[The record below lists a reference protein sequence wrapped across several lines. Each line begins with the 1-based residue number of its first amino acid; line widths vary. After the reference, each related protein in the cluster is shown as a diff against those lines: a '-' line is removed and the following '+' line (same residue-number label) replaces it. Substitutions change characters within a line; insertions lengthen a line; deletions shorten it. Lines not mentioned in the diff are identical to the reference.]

1 MCGETSDWNIPV
13 RFMPTQINHWWLM
26 PKCWP
31 ESSSMSV
38 LLLCVLLPTIWN
50 QQIVHSHRWVYV
62 TLSYSG
68 SADIFCKFVK
78 RWVHSQSHWWD
89 SVVWTW
95 TLQSEFL
102 GFIHI
107 HSLGLLRPKGRGV
120 VHLFF
125 DRAPVAVFVFYCL
138 PYIPLNFRSI
148 CTITVKYLYI

>member
-1 MCGETSDWNIPV
+1 
-13 RFMPTQINHWWLM
+13 MPTQINHWWLM

-50 QQIVHSHRWVYV
+50 QQIVHSHRWAYHVM
-62 TLSYSG
+62 LSYSG
-68 SADIFCKFVK
+68 SAYIFCKFVK
-78 RWVHSQSHWWD
+78 RWVHSQPHWWD

-107 HSLGLLRPKGRGV
+107 HSLGLLRPKSRDV
-120 VHLFF
+120 VHLIF
-125 DRAPVAVFVFYCL
+125 DRAPVAVFGVLLSTLYFWTL
-138 PYIPLNFRSI
+138 EVDI
-148 CTITVKYLYI
+148 CTVTVKYLYCS